1 MTEVI
6 DIGDRRELFVDN
18 LLIDRMERTS
28 LRLHEPVSGGVAIEI
43 DRPWEGPANGRYLL
57 YYRGMTPAEDQLSGV
72 LCVATSDD
80 GVTWTKPALG
90 LVECDGHGT
99 RTSSPTDHNPLM
111 IVPWQD
117 TRPGVPDDERIKALY
132 SEPLSGEKHTAFQDP
147 GGPKRLMLWASAGL
161 CSPRGGR

>member
-57 YYRGMTPAEDQLSGV
+57 YYRGMTARRRPTQRSALCGHQRRWCDVDETGSG
-72 LCVATSDD
+72 SG
-80 GVTWTKPALG
+80 GV
-90 LVECDGHGT
+90 
-99 RTSSPTDHNPLM
+99 
-111 IVPWQD
+111 
-117 TRPGVPDDERIKALY
+117 
-132 SEPLSGEKHTAFQDP
+132 
-147 GGPKRLMLWASAGL
+147 
-161 CSPRGGR
+161 